1 MKAEEYLLV
10 KAKIKRELDNISI
23 LESELHRYGL
33 FPKITSD
40 SIGKFSLDEP
50 AACRI
55 IGSILHD
62 YYVAVENIFKA
73 IARRIDGS
81 LLDGEFWHKEL
92 LEQMTLEITG
102 IRPPVITSKTF
113 VFLDELG
120 GFRHVFRHVYGFS
133 LSHERIIELLKTLP
147 EVSSLLKKDLDTFMK
162 KAEEMLFNHS

>member
-1 MKAEEYLLV
+1 VTAEEYLLV

-33 FPKITSD
+33 FPKIISD
-40 SIGKFSLDEP
+40 SIGKFSLDDP

-62 YYVAVENIFKA
+62 YYVAVENIFKSV
-73 IARRIDGS
+73 ARRIDGS
-81 LLDGEFWHKEL
+81 LLDGEYWHKEL
-92 LEQMTLEITG
+92 LEQMTLDIPG

-113 VFLDELG
+113 VFLNELR

-133 LSHERIIELLKTLP
+133 LAPERIIDLLRTLS
-147 EVSSLLKKDLDTFMK
+147 EFSSLLKNDLETFMK
-162 KAEEMLFNHS
+162 KEEEMFLKR